1 MNTFLQLVAEDIYKK
16 TGGDLSGTAIVF
28 PNKRARLFF
37 NEHLA
42 MQNDGPMWSPAYISI
57 SELFQQLSPYQL
69 GDPIQLVC
77 EIYKVF
83 CQATGKAETL
93 DDFYFWGELL
103 ISDFD
108 DVDKNLVDADKLFC
122 NLKELKEMDDF
133 SFLTQEQV
141 DTIKQFF
148 QNFSIE
154 KETELKK
161 RFLTLWDKLGD
172 IYTNYRQQLKQLG
185 IAYEGMMYREVIE
198 QLNTDELEYKHYV
211 FVGFN
216 VLNEVEKKLFEK
228 LQSAGKAL
236 FYWDYDT
243 YYTQATQQVALP
255 YMHEAGEFIIRNMEK
270 FPNELPA
277 SLFNHLREKKN
288 ICYISSPTENG
299 QARYLPQWFRKVVGT
314 DCNNLKDNAV
324 VLCNEALL
332 LPILHSIPEE
342 AKHAN
347 ITMGFPFTQTP
358 TYSFITL
365 LLELQLNGYRKNNR
379 YEYRYALNVL
389 RHPFTQQLS
398 PNAMTLEEELT
409 KKNRFFPTVEEL
421 QTDDF
426 LTNVFTPQ
434 TGNIDICKYLTELL
448 FEASKIYRT
457 TPHEE
462 EEDEQEETC
471 EEVFDQLYQESLYK
485 GYKLITRIQSL
496 MENGELE
503 SISKETLQRLLNRL
517 MMAETIPFHGE
528 PAIGLQI
535 MGVLETR
542 NLDFKNL
549 IMLSLNEGKLPK
561 KERESSFIPYNLR
574 KGFGMTTIEHKNAV
588 YAYYFYRLIQ
598 RAENITLVY
607 NTSNDGLNRGEM
619 SRFMLQLLAEWPHP
633 IESYY
638 LEARQQ
644 AEQEQPICINKSK
657 DIIKILH
664 KRFDATD
671 KENKHVLSPS
681 AINTYID
688 CPLRFYFRHV
698 ARLKVTEE
706 VSAEI
711 DSKLFGTI
719 FHRSAEL
726 IYTDL
731 TSRNKVI
738 NKEELE
744 SLLKNDA
751 QIKNYV
757 DVAFKEILFQIKKSE
772 KAEYNGQQLINS
784 QVITYY
790 LKQLLK
796 NDIRYAPFTLE
807 GMETKV
813 SEVME
818 INSGIGKIGI
828 RIGGTIDRMDK
839 KDNIMRILDYK
850 TGGKPKE
857 VKEMGDLFIQKRD
870 RAGYIFQTFL
880 YAAIMNKTLKEKV
893 IPALLYIHQAAE
905 ESYSPLIKFGSNK
918 DEVDDFNL
926 YEDDFRQKLQ
936 QLLEEIFDLQT
947 PFKQTTISDNC
958 TYCDFKRLCK
968 RTNTPQY

>member
-42 MQNDGPMWSPAYISI
+42 SQHNGPMWSPAYISI

-77 EIYKVF
+77 EVYKVF
-83 CQATGKAETL
+83 CQVTGKAETL

-108 DVDKNLVDADKLFC
+108 DVDKNLVDAGKLFT

-133 SFLTQEQV
+133 SFLTKEQV
-141 DTIKQFF
+141 ETIQQFF
-148 QNFSIE
+148 ENFSIE

-161 RFLTLWDKLGD
+161 RFLTLWDKLGA
-172 IYTNYRQQLKQLG
+172 IYTNFRQRLKELG

-198 QLNTDELEYKHYV
+198 QLEAEKLEYEHYV

-216 VLNEVEKKLFEK
+216 VLNEVEKRFFRK
-228 LQSAGKAL
+228 LQAAGKAM

-243 YYTQATQQVALP
+243 YYTQAPQQAALP
-255 YMHEAGEFIIRNMEK
+255 YMHEAGEFIIRNMAK

-277 SLFNHLREKKN
+277 TLFDRLREKKS
-288 ICYISSPTENG
+288 IRYISSPTENG
-299 QARYLPQWFRKVVGT
+299 QARYLPQWIKNT
-314 DCNNLKDNAV
+314 IKDDDKNLKENAV

-332 LPILHSIPEE
+332 LPILHSIPEQV
-342 AKHAN
+342 KHAN

-358 TYSFITL
+358 TYSFITS
-365 LLELQLNGYRKNNR
+365 LLELQLNGYRKGNR
-379 YEYRYALNVL
+379 FEYRYVLNVL

-398 PNAMTLEEELT
+398 PNATALEGELT

-421 QTDDF
+421 QADDF
-426 LTNVFTPQ
+426 LKLLFTPKAE
-434 TGNIDICKYLTELL
+434 NIELCQYLIELL
-448 FEASKIYRT
+448 YEASKIYRT
-457 TPHEE
+457 TPQ
-462 EEDEQEETC
+462 EDEDEEVEHS

-496 MENGELE
+496 LESGELE
-503 SISKETLQRLLNRL
+503 SINKETLQRLLNRL

-607 NTSNDGLNRGEM
+607 NTSSEGLNRGEM
-619 SRFMLQLLAEWPHP
+619 SRFMLQLLAEYPHS
-633 IESYY
+633 IENYY
-638 LEARQQ
+638 LEAGQQ
-644 AEQEQPICINKSK
+644 AEQEQTIVVEKSK
-657 DIIKILH
+657 EIIEILQ

-671 KENKHVLSPS
+671 EHNKHVLSPS
-681 AINTYID
+681 ALNTYLN
-688 CPLRFYFRHV
+688 CPLSFYFRHV
-698 ARLKVTEE
+698 AGLKVSEE

-726 IYTDL
+726 IYDEL
-731 TSRNKVI
+731 TSRNKEVS
-738 NKEELE
+738 KADLQA
-744 SLLKNDA
+744 LLKDDA
-751 QIKNYV
+751 RILGFV
-757 DVAFKEILFQIKKSE
+757 DTAFKEILFQIKKQE

-784 QVITYY
+784 QVISYY

-796 NDIRYAPFTLE
+796 NDLKYAPFTLE
-807 GMETKV
+807 GMETRV
-813 SEVME
+813 SEVMH
-818 INSGIGKIGI
+818 INSGVGEIAI
-828 RIGGTIDRMDK
+828 RLGGTIDRMDK
-839 KDNIMRILDYK
+839 KEGTLRILDYK
-850 TGGKPKE
+850 TGGKPKK
-857 VKEMGDLFIQKRD
+857 VKEMDELFTPDKD

-880 YAAIMNKTLKEKV
+880 YAAIMSKKQDDKV
-893 IPALLYIHQAAE
+893 APALLYIHHAAE
-905 ESYSPLIKFGSNK
+905 ENYSPLIEFGSDK
-918 DEVDDFNL
+918 EEVNDFSL
-926 YEDDFRQKLQ
+926 YENDFRKKLQ
-936 QLLEEIFDLQT
+936 KLLEEIFGLET
-947 PFKQTTISDNC
+947 PFKQTTIEENC
-958 TYCDFKRLCK
+958 KYCDFKRLCK
-968 RTNTPQY
+968 RSNV